1 MNYKELNNTFK
12 KLSKWY
18 GKKIKV
24 LNLKTRPFNSIEIFS
39 NIINKVLN
47 ENKNILYVF
56 CSEEKEHIKV
66 RINEIYDFLD
76 NTISKKQLENNI
88 HFANIGDI
96 EDIDESYD
104 LVIFVFKNKQ

>member
-39 NIINKVLN
+39 NIINKVLGGLHN
-47 ENKNILYVF
+47 DKPWKKYQDF
-56 CSEEKEHIKV
+56 C
-66 RINEIYDFLD
+66 
-76 NTISKKQLENNI
+76 
-88 HFANIGDI
+88 G
-96 EDIDESYD
+96 
-104 LVIFVFKNKQ
+104 